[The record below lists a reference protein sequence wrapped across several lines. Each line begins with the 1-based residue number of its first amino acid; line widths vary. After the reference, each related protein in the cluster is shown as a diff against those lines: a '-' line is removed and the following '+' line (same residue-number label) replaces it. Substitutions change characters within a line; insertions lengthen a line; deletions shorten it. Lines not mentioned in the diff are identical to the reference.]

1 MKVKVK
7 LQKSDPC
14 KKIVAPSAA
23 LITPLPP
30 VAADCRQKASF
41 GEQGCKKRK
50 IRREKTNQ

>member
-14 KKIVAPSAA
+14 KKIVAPGAS

-30 VAADCRQKASF
+30 AAVECRQK
-41 GEQGCKKRK
+41 EQMKVRAKKCK
-50 IRREKTNQ
+50 